1 MLFEVIE
8 NSRRVWDGFLVF
20 LEHISEIIQTC
31 YFFLIDFFKI
41 MSSYK
46 LPESF
51 EQIVVIDGLEGEI
64 LVGDSEMDS
73 KLWTNSG
80 K

>member
-1 MLFEVIE
+1 
-8 NSRRVWDGFLVF
+8 
-20 LEHISEIIQTC
+20 
-31 YFFLIDFFKI
+31 

-73 KLWTNSG
+73 KL
-80 K
+80 